1 MLCFSLS
8 LLLLLL
14 PISLNICCRQRRYQF
29 LKLFCIRT
37 RSFPV
42 SCFYCDCL
50 RPYSLFYDNTSP
62 CPVRI
67 RVEILVQSPSE
78 SQSQSQSESPCHRP
92 VQRLTSLLLGSLPSL
107 PSLSLPAT
115 PTMPSIPSTHPA
127 AAFPSTFY
135 ERVKVDLLLLL
146 LFVLAT
152 WNMLRV
158 GLFNLQHLQL
168 EHTEKEG

>member
-1 MLCFSLS
+1 MLLS
-8 LLLLLL
+8 LVVVGIVADFIKYLL
-14 PISLNICCRQRRYQF
+14 PTTALSVFEIVLHPYTQF
-29 LKLFCIRT
+29 P
-37 RSFPV
+37 SF
-42 SCFYCDCL
+42 L

-78 SQSQSQSESPCHRP
+78 SESQSQSESPCHRP
-92 VQRLTSLLLGSLPSL
+92 VQRLTSLLLASLPSL